1 MRAHQSSFRRR
12 RSMAPKRRRPA
23 AGSPGPSGKKTKT
36 KGDGGDAASGGR
48 ASSSAFNGVSIG
60 LKKTTRGRRR
70 VVDGVFGA
78 DDEEDEEEGP
88 MTTGGGDAAAFEAE
102 MRRRLES
109 EDEDGE
115 RTKAERKSR
124 RAGSGVASS
133 PARRSGRSRSRSRG
147 ETTDEEEDPL
157 DAFMAEN
164 DTAMDA
170 DRAAAE
176 ERAKR
181 EDEARAELE
190 KLESERAAAL
200 EGGEGG
206 EGGGA
211 EPMETTEDA
220 LMSMFA
226 AAAKKAAAVAPKM
239 SKGGAASTSER
250 RPLVLGV
257 KKPVVELRRAIPSAG
272 AAYVPVKRTK
282 KVSKQSRIMNEV
294 FDVSDEDEDDGSG
307 GEEDLANEKN
317 KAGVANADEEEDDE
331 AWVKKQTARLSKTE
345 RLGTVNHDEIDYD
358 PIKKDFYIE
367 SREIAS
373 MTKAETRE
381 LRAQLDGI
389 KCRGKGVPKPIK
401 TWAQAGLSGRIHE
414 LIRRCGF
421 EKPTP
426 IQAQALPVIMSGR
439 DCIGV
444 AKTGSGKTLAYVLP
458 MLRHINAQDPIR
470 PGDGPIAMIMGPT
483 RELVTQIG
491 KECKR
496 FGKAMGFN
504 TVSVYGGSGVAA
516 QIGDLKRGAEI
527 VACTPGRMIDLLT
540 TGAGKITNLRRVTY
554 MVLDEADRMFDMGF
568 EPQITRIL
576 ANLRP
581 DRQTVMFSATFPHT
595 MEALARAALENP
607 VEIQIGGKSVVN
619 SDIEQLVELRAE
631 EDRFLRI
638 LELLGDWYERGKIII
653 FVASQ
658 DKADT
663 MFKDL
668 LKSGYP
674 CLSLHGGKEQS
685 DRQSTIADFKSDV
698 CNVLVATSVAA
709 RGLDVKDLR
718 LVINYDTPNHLED
731 YVHRVGRTGRAGQKG
746 TAVTFISEDEEKFA
760 PDLVKAL
767 KDSKQPVPK
776 DVQAMADEFTRKRK
790 EGLVGAAGSG
800 FGGSGFKFNQAEQDA
815 LRKQKRDAA
824 RAAGLQVDDGESDS
838 EEEPVFGSK
847 EGEDEGPIYASVGPS
862 GQAAAHAA
870 AQAAAT
876 AQQTAVPPTDA
887 TAQAAS
893 TATGAGPK
901 TGMTPAQIAQAA
913 AQSMFAKLQSQ
924 GGVKPPMAGQSQQM
938 LAARAAAGKINSSI
952 GGQASTS
959 NAITIAAQSY
969 ALAHGASAGA
979 AKAAALAAAL
989 NAQHG
994 KPNSATTASGS
1005 HFETELEI
1013 NDFPQNARYKIT
1025 HKDTIA
1031 QIMEHTGAAVTA
1043 KGQYS
1048 APGRP
1053 LAPGDRKLYLLI
1065 EGPTERVVKE
1075 GKSYVKNII
1084 ENIVAKQALPGAAQP
1099 QGRYR
1104 L

>member
-1 MRAHQSSFRRR
+1 MN
-12 RSMAPKRRRPA
+12 
-23 AGSPGPSGKKTKT
+23 
-36 KGDGGDAASGGR
+36 DGT
-48 ASSSAFNGVSIG
+48 F
-60 LKKTTRGRRR
+60 
-70 VVDGVFGA
+70 FGM
-78 DDEEDEEEGP
+78 DDEDEEEAP
-88 MTTGGGDAAAFEAE
+88 KPVKDDDAAAAFEAE

-109 EDEDGE
+109 EDDDGG
-115 RTKAERKSR
+115 KSR
-124 RAGSGVASS
+124 GKGKVSAKGKS
-133 PARRSGRSRSRSRG
+133 PVRRSARSQSRSRG

-170 DRAAAE
+170 ERAAAE

-181 EDEARAELE
+181 EDEARAERE
-190 KLESERAAAL
+190 KLESERAAAVSG
-200 EGGEGG
+200 GGEG
-206 EGGGA
+206 GGGA
-211 EPMETTEDA
+211 EPMETSEDA

-226 AAAKKAAAVAPKM
+226 AAAKKAAAVAPRM

-282 KVSKQSRIMNEV
+282 KVSKQLRIMNEV
-294 FDVSDEDEDDGSG
+294 FDESDEDEDGG

-317 KAGVANADEEEDDE
+317 EAGATGNADEDEDDE

-367 SREIAS
+367 SREIAA

-389 KCRGKGVPKPIK
+389 KCRGKSVPRPIK

-540 TGAGKITNLRRVTY
+540 TGSGKITNLRRVTY

-638 LELLGDWYERGKIII
+638 LELLGEWYERGKIII

-847 EGEDEGPIYASVGPS
+847 EGEDEGPIYASIGPS

-870 AQAAAT
+870 AQAAAA
-876 AQQTAVPPTDA
+876 AQQTTAPPTDA

-893 TATGAGPK
+893 AATGAGPK
-901 TGMTPAQIAQAA
+901 AGMTPAQIAQAA

-952 GGQASTS
+952 GGQAGTS

-1043 KGQYS
+1043 KGQYL

>member
-1 MRAHQSSFRRR
+1 
-12 RSMAPKRRRPA
+12 
-23 AGSPGPSGKKTKT
+23 
-36 KGDGGDAASGGR
+36 
-48 ASSSAFNGVSIG
+48 
-60 LKKTTRGRRR
+60 
-70 VVDGVFGA
+70 
-78 DDEEDEEEGP
+78 
-88 MTTGGGDAAAFEAE
+88 
-102 MRRRLES
+102 
-109 EDEDGE
+109 
-115 RTKAERKSR
+115 
-124 RAGSGVASS
+124 
-133 PARRSGRSRSRSRG
+133 
-147 ETTDEEEDPL
+147 
-157 DAFMAEN
+157 
-164 DTAMDA
+164 
-170 DRAAAE
+170 
-176 ERAKR
+176 
-181 EDEARAELE
+181 
-190 KLESERAAAL
+190 
-200 EGGEGG
+200 
-206 EGGGA
+206 
-211 EPMETTEDA
+211 
-220 LMSMFA
+220 
-226 AAAKKAAAVAPKM
+226 
-239 SKGGAASTSER
+239 
-250 RPLVLGV
+250 
-257 KKPVVELRRAIPSAG
+257 
-272 AAYVPVKRTK
+272 
-282 KVSKQSRIMNEV
+282 
-294 FDVSDEDEDDGSG
+294 
-307 GEEDLANEKN
+307 
-317 KAGVANADEEEDDE
+317 
-331 AWVKKQTARLSKTE
+331 
-345 RLGTVNHDEIDYD
+345 
-358 PIKKDFYIE
+358 
-367 SREIAS
+367 
-373 MTKAETRE
+373 
-381 LRAQLDGI
+381 
-389 KCRGKGVPKPIK
+389 
-401 TWAQAGLSGRIHE
+401 LSGRIHE

-540 TGAGKITNLRRVTY
+540 TGSGKITNLRRVTY

-638 LELLGDWYERGKIII
+638 LELLGEWYERGKIII

-847 EGEDEGPIYASVGPS
+847 EGEDEGPIYASIGPS

-870 AQAAAT
+870 AQAAAA
-876 AQQTAVPPTDA
+876 AQQTTAPPTDA

-893 TATGAGPK
+893 DSHLARDQR

-938 LAARAAAGKINSSI
+938 LAARACC
-952 GGQASTS
+952 GQNQQFHRWTS
-959 NAITIAAQSY
+959 EHLERYHNCCSKLRARPRRIRRSRPR
-969 ALAHGASAGA
+969 LP
-979 AKAAALAAAL
+979 LWLPAL

-1075 GKSYVKNII
+1075 GEKLRQEYH
-1084 ENIVAKQALPGAAQP
+1084 
-1099 QGRYR
+1099 
-1104 L
+1104 